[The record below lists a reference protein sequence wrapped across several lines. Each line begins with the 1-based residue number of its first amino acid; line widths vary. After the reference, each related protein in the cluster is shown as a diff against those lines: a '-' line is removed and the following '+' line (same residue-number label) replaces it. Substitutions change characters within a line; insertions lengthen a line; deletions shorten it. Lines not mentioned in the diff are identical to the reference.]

1 MEAGEIIQAPK
12 ANVMAV
18 TSVGPARISQSND
31 EFPQILAP
39 LVRRNSFILGLTQ
52 CIIKLV
58 VRGKAMA
65 VTVSIINLKGGVG
78 KSTLTMTLAEY
89 LSFRFGKRV
98 LLIDMDAQANLSYI
112 MVPYRWIETQEKNQK
127 TIYHF
132 FQSSLSG
139 QRRPIADFVARPP
152 LMVSNI
158 NRVFRTDLNRS
169 EQTLDMVISTPSV
182 AQLEEDLLKLWEA
195 KKPMPANLRSA
206 LEEGLNQVQDQYDV
220 VLIDCPPGLSLFTS
234 TALIASDFFVS
245 PIIPEPL
252 SLEGVRLAQD
262 RARELGREYGCKVE
276 FAGVILNIVKHYRK
290 QHQITAS
297 EIYGARS
304 SLLKPF
310 QFWLPDNERL
320 RGLGEFEIDE
330 ERIRDGWAAGVDSK
344 FWSVYSKYS
353 VGYLLTNPAT
363 GALSQMRQAEG
374 DKYRLHEGIERLVE
388 EFRSRV
394 GLSP

>member
-1 MEAGEIIQAPK
+1 
-12 ANVMAV
+12 MAV

-276 FAGVILNIVKHYRK
+276 FAGVILNIV
-290 QHQITAS
+290 
-297 EIYGARS
+297 
-304 SLLKPF
+304 
-310 QFWLPDNERL
+310 
-320 RGLGEFEIDE
+320 
-330 ERIRDGWAAGVDSK
+330 
-344 FWSVYSKYS
+344 
-353 VGYLLTNPAT
+353 
-363 GALSQMRQAEG
+363 
-374 DKYRLHEGIERLVE
+374 
-388 EFRSRV
+388 
-394 GLSP
+394 

>member
-1 MEAGEIIQAPK
+1 
-12 ANVMAV
+12 
-18 TSVGPARISQSND
+18 
-31 EFPQILAP
+31 
-39 LVRRNSFILGLTQ
+39 
-52 CIIKLV
+52 
-58 VRGKAMA
+58 MA

-78 KSTLTMTLAEY
+78 KSTLTMILAEY
-89 LSFRFGKRV
+89 LSFRFRKRV

-112 MVPYRWIETQEKNQK
+112 MVPYRWIEAQEKKN
-127 TIYHF
+127 IYHF

-139 QRRPIADFVARPP
+139 QPRPIADFVARPP

-158 NRVFRTDLNRS
+158 NRVFRADLNRS

-195 KKPMPANLRSA
+195 KKPMPANLRFA
-206 LEEGLNQVQDQYDV
+206 LKEGLDQVQDQYDL

-276 FAGVILNIVKHYRK
+276 FAGIILNIVKHYRR
-290 QHQITAS
+290 QHQITAL

-310 QFWLPDNERL
+310 LFWLPDNERL

-330 ERIRDGWAAGVDSK
+330 ERIRDGWAAGVDNK

-353 VGYLLTNPAT
+353 VGYLLTNPST
-363 GALSQMRQAEG
+363 GSLSQMRQVEG
-374 DKYRLHEGIERLVE
+374 DKYRLHERIERLVE
-388 EFRSRV
+388 EFANRV
-394 GLSP
+394 GVLP